1 MGPRCPYTFNK
12 QLFLINPH
20 IKTNSRFFFYALTR
34 FGKLKHFP
42 SSFTNFHHTLFT
54 LLPLRTKLQQAVA
67 ASRLVVQLIFSQHF
81 FLLWLKGFHTLFF
94 FSANCSGSWLFVS
107 IFLECSRKTLLRR
120 RLVVRTGG
128 SGVVIRDR
136 WKPQSNSCTA
146 NVFSASLTL
155 NASNALFGSLI
166 TFFSSGW
173 FFAFGLHSSAPKSLP
188 GELRDRAE
196 WNHLI

>member
-34 FGKLKHFP
+34 FGKLKHFL

-81 FLLWLKGFHTLFF
+81 FLLWLKGFHTLFSLLRQLFGELTFCFNFSRVQSENSPPTTGGPDRRQWRRHPGPVKTAIELMYGKRF
-94 FSANCSGSWLFVS
+94 FS
-107 IFLECSRKTLLRR
+107 LL
-120 RLVVRTGG
+120 
-128 SGVVIRDR
+128 
-136 WKPQSNSCTA
+136 
-146 NVFSASLTL
+146 SL
-155 NASNALFGSLI
+155 
-166 TFFSSGW
+166 
-173 FFAFGLHSSAPKSLP
+173 
-188 GELRDRAE
+188 
-196 WNHLI
+196 